1 MLANLW
7 SFFESVEDLPLW
19 NKERTLKARNCM
31 RFVLLGKIII
41 LMYLIHYSSQTT
53 STLLHPSP
61 PALEL
66 LKSSVLDDYMASN
79 YGLFTL
85 GHLGETLF
93 SAVCVSSYLQ
103 YICILIDKMNGNM
116 IFTLSIFKA
125 NNYNMIL
132 KEISKIIN
140 WNHLTFLCT

>member
-19 NKERTLKARNCM
+19 NKERTLRARNCM
-31 RFVLLGKIII
+31 GFVLVGKIII
-41 LMYLIHYSSQTT
+41 LMYLIHYSGQTT

-61 PALEL
+61 PALQL
-66 LKSSVLDDYMASN
+66 LKSSILDEYMASN

-85 GHLGETLF
+85 GQLGETLF
-93 SAVCVSSYLQ
+93 PAVCVSSHLQ

-116 IFTLSIFKA
+116 IFTLFIFKT

-132 KEISKIIN
+132 KEIPKMIN
-140 WNHLTFLCT
+140 WNPLTYLS